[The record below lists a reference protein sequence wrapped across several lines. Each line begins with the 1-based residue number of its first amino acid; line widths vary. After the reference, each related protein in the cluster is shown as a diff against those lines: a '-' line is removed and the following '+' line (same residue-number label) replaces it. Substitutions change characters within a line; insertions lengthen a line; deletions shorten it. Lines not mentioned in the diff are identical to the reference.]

1 MFTNTKNSTAD
12 ISIET
17 IRERLSPLFMEEG
30 LQLILLFGSHVSGK
44 MHKQSDIDVAVLF
57 DRPVD
62 ILALTNK
69 VIKLLHTNNVDVVD
83 LSRASPLLK
92 FAVAKNGTLIYERE
106 VGVFN
111 QFYSLAFR
119 IYADTKKLREAQKSV
134 ISAFLTARGLA

>member
-1 MFTNTKNSTAD
+1 MFTKKSTAG
-12 ISIET
+12 ISIEA
-17 IRERLSPLFMEEG
+17 IRERLSPLFTEEG
-30 LQLILLFGSHVSGK
+30 LQLILLFGSHASGK
-44 MHKQSDIDVAVLF
+44 LHKQSDIDVAFLF

-92 FAVAKNGTLIYERE
+92 FSAAKNGTLIYERE
-106 VGVFN
+106 AGVFN

-119 IYADTKKLREAQKSV
+119 IYADAKKLREAQKSV
-134 ISAFLTARGLA
+134 INSFLAARGLT